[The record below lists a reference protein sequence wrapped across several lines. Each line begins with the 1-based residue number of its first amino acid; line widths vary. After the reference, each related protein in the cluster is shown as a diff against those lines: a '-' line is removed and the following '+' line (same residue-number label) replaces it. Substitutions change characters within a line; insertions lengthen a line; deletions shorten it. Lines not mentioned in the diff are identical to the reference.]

1 MWSKTKVCLL
11 VPPVGFTRLCCALLA
26 VLAACIVAP
35 KQRLV
40 EPVAEVTHDTTAL
53 ESMPKIPKAWS
64 GANDSLWQNYRQ
76 LQSQLHPNLLE
87 SEVFVDATG
96 ALAYLRGLFRVA
108 APNHSVYLY
117 ILPDG
122 RMVQSVEPELLAST
136 AAPTQRYEAERLAS
150 WGKFTIDSALS
161 IASRPL
167 EKRYALVLSISFD
180 VSVERALLQLD
191 AQASFSE
198 DKTVAEATLSLQ
210 DAVQISQLPQV
221 FKVRLKS
228 TAQ

>member
-1 MWSKTKVCLL
+1 MWSKTKARLL
-11 VPPVGFTRLCCALLA
+11 VSPVGFNRSCCALLS
-26 VLAACIVAP
+26 VFAACVAAP
-35 KQRLV
+35 KLLA
-40 EPVAEVTHDTTAL
+40 ESVAEVTHEMTAS
-53 ESMPKIPKAWS
+53 EPMPQIPKAWS

-87 SEVFVDATG
+87 PEVFVDATG

-117 ILPDG
+117 VLPDG

-136 AAPTQRYEAERLAS
+136 AEPTRRYEAERLAT

-167 EKRYALVLSISFD
+167 EKRYAVVLSVGSD

-191 AQASFSE
+191 PQSSFSE